1 MNAPHV
7 AEASRDY
14 LTQLAPPLV
23 RHFDLLASAPQGVA
37 RLREL
42 ILSLAVR
49 GKLVPQDPADEPAS
63 VLLERI
69 RAEKDKLIA
78 EGKIKKGKPLAAI
91 PDDEKPF
98 ELMAG
103 WSWVTFGGY
112 CSAFNTGPFGSM
124 VHKDDYVAGGIPF
137 INPSHM
143 VGGWIVPD
151 LDVAVSPAMA
161 SNLSSYRL
169 SEGDVVLARR
179 GEVGR
184 YALVTA
190 AEDGWLCGT
199 GSFFAKFHPDCNRAF
214 LGLLLK
220 DPTLR
225 EHLQSE
231 SVGSTMTNLNQRIL
245 LETVLGIPPAAE
257 QARIVA
263 KVEELMVLCDLLE
276 EKGRLEAEQ
285 HRRLVATLFDS
296 LTSAESAHELAE
308 SWQRIAAHFDL
319 LLDRPEAVDAL
330 EQTVL
335 QLAVRGLLVPQDP
348 ADEPASRLLE
358 RIRREKDRLIAAGK
372 IKRDK
377 SLASINED
385 ETPFEL
391 PNGWGWG
398 RLGEVTDISS
408 GVTLGRKTPLKSP
421 VSLPYLRVA
430 NVQRWKLVLQDVKE
444 VVIDAF
450 ELERFQLRTG
460 DLLMTEGG
468 DWDKVGRTCIW
479 RNELPTCL
487 HQNHVFKVRR
497 VFDEWQPLWAEL
509 YLNSTYA
516 RAYFASSAKQTT
528 NLASINMTQLKSCVF
543 PIPPLTEQARI
554 IARVEELRRLCADLR
569 AWLSH
574 RKDIQRALSAA
585 LVEQVAA

>member
-1 MNAPHV
+1 MNAPQV
-7 AEASRDY
+7 ADASRDY
-14 LTQLAPPLV
+14 LTQLMPPLV
-23 RHFDLLASAPQGVA
+23 RHFDLLAGAPQGVA

-49 GKLVPQDPADEPAS
+49 GMLVPQDMADEPAS
-63 VLLERI
+63 ALLERI
-69 RAEKDKLIA
+69 RTQKDKLIA
-78 EGKIKKGKPLAAI
+78 EGTIKRDTPLSVITEEEQPFNLPDGWAWVKLNQLLSKIGAGSTPLGGK
-91 PDDEKPF
+91 E
-98 ELMAG
+98 
-103 WSWVTFGGY
+103 V
-112 CSAFNTGPFGSM
+112 
-124 VHKDDYVAGGIPF
+124 YV
-137 INPSHM
+137 PSG
-143 VGGWIVPD
+143 VKFLRSQNVWNDG
-151 LDVAVSPAMA
+151 LRLSDVAYIKAETHSRMSGTAVTPGDILFNITGASIGRCAVVPGDFDEANVSQHVTIIRPVMA
-161 SNLSSYRL
+161 AVTSYLHLVLVSAHVQQTVMDVQVGVSREGLSIGKL
-169 SEGDVVLARR
+169 GQ
-179 GEVGR
+179 
-184 YALVTA
+184 
-190 AEDGWLCGT
+190 
-199 GSFFAKFHPDCNRAF
+199 F
-214 LGLLLK
+214 L
-220 DPTLR
+220 
-225 EHLQSE
+225 
-231 SVGSTMTNLNQRIL
+231 
-245 LETVLGIPPAAE
+245 IPVPPLPE

-263 KVEELMVLCDLLE
+263 KVKELMTFCDLLE

-296 LTSAESAHELAE
+296 LISAESPHELAE
-308 SWQRIAAHFDL
+308 RWQRVAAHFDL
-319 LLDRPEAVDAL
+319 LLDRPEAVDVL

-348 ADEPASRLLE
+348 ADEPASHLLE
-358 RIRREKDRLIAAGK
+358 RIRSEKDRLIAAGK

-543 PIPPLTEQARI
+543 PIPPLAEQARI

-569 AWLSH
+569 ARLSH